1 MTDASIVL
9 GVETGE
15 LERGVARAKQSLQGV
30 DASGRIAQNALLGV
44 GGAGQKAAREMAGFA
59 LPVKA
64 GAINVRDLQ
73 ASIAKAN
80 QSMTGFASAAN
91 KATQDLQRN
100 IVATKNIRQEVSSL
114 DATFGRAKN
123 AVLGFGGAFLGA
135 QGIGAVIKA
144 SDSYVLMSARLK
156 NATNSTEEFASV
168 QKSLFEIAQSSKQQ
182 LQSVSELY
190 VGLSGSFSEAQKQAF
205 PLLDITERM
214 GKAFVATGVE
224 AAQAQSFILQLSQ
237 AAASDFQAVGEEI
250 NALIASA
257 PALSKAIANELGL
270 KSAGAIRQFAES
282 GQLNFNN
289 FFGAFERATDKMIEQ
304 ADSIPLTVGGSFTQL
319 GNSFQRFIGQSE
331 EAGGATSA
339 LANTISFLAN
349 NIDLVAGAA
358 TILASVMVGKLAQSI
373 ATSIAGFI
381 GLQAAAFATAGA
393 TGVLNGALA
402 LLGKNPVLLVVTGL
416 TVAYLA
422 LSGETENAAA
432 KTTDFSTKIA
442 QAKELHEKLK
452 NKSDELAGSYAYQA
466 EALLALDVRERQNM
480 ETKLALLQ
488 AQQATLRKSTKQEG
502 FGAAFG
508 LDLSGVDKIL
518 GIEPELE
525 VVTSQIVATEQALIT
540 LKKNSKEVEDALNTG
555 STAAEKK
562 LKAQIEEGAKAT
574 AGATIADKARTG
586 GLSASAKATSDAAQ
600 AQERLN
606 EAMAG
611 NKQAAEQ
618 AKMLAKANERGE
630 EAYKRVSQALDIKNK
645 LQEQGFKI
653 GTKDYKQNEDLLKS
667 LDNSTK
673 AIETQNKGREDAAN
687 IAEEQAEAMRR
698 PIENAMQ
705 SIQSTISD
713 TFSGVFDGSVNSAAD
728 AADNIKK
735 IFIRMAAELATLE
748 ILNVTGL
755 ANVFSASKGGSLGNI
770 AGGKAGGSSGVGGL
784 LREGSSLLG
793 ATKIGASINAFGAS
807 ALPSIF
813 APSVIGPTA
822 LSAGLGGAP
831 AAGGLLGGAGI
842 GLSSIALPI
851 AGLAIGAI
859 ASKLLGGKPK
869 SVASNFGGTVN
880 DKGDFSGLAIRT
892 NGKGDP
898 ATAKALSDGVSNIS
912 KSLIA
917 AGVNVAGLTIQGGVD
932 SGKGFLGVGNKD
944 YLSLRNGKNGA
955 INFNPN
961 GGEAAI
967 NEALAKLT
975 LTMAKA
981 SDSSKGLEAN
991 LAKVT
996 TQGRSAEAVI
1006 GDISF
1011 ITNYKKFGDE
1021 LLVAA
1026 DKTSDFEKQVAN
1038 IRKQFADA
1046 TTTAQGF
1053 ALATNVLGEKLAK
1066 VEAKI
1071 RQGFN
1076 EDLDSQLINEGGSLG
1091 GVINEVKRY
1100 QQQLKEAQLIGG
1112 NSAVVELLHQ
1122 VKMGQ
1127 LIKTTNEA
1135 QISAITERSRVEVT
1149 ALQEQAREAGSLVAA
1164 YGRLSETLRGAIDGI
1179 RVGDLTSLAPKQR
1192 LEEAQNQFQAAFGKA
1207 RGGDI
1212 EAGGALPQLANQVL
1226 SLGKGYFASSTDF
1239 ANLEGSILRDLQ
1251 AAQGFAVAQVD
1262 IQTRIFNASESQIK
1276 VTQSGFDS
1284 QITVLRG
1291 GFSGLQG
1298 SIDAL
1303 AISQLAAMRGAT
1315 VTGSTITSD
1324 RGSFSNGNFNER
1336 VIALFGA
1343 GYSSGGANIASQV
1356 ENIFT
1361 QVSPNI
1367 QAGNGNRSKFF
1378 ASNAGANEQAIMLAR
1393 QLGIPGFFKGG
1404 EFSGTGLVG
1413 ENGAEFI
1420 TTSKTATVIP
1430 YQANAEVVS
1439 QIGAGNDNM
1448 RMMLNVM
1455 QAGFNGMINRMD
1467 TLIDVS
1473 SGNGER
1479 RISGARKGA

>member
-44 GGAGQKAAREMAGFA
+44 GGAGQKAARDMAGFA
-59 LPVKA
+59 LPIKA
-64 GAINVRDLQ
+64 GAINARDLQ

-80 QSMTGFASAAN
+80 QSMAGFASATN

-100 IVATKNIRQEVSSL
+100 IVATKNVRQEVSSL

-156 NATNSTEEFASV
+156 NATDSAEEYNKVSNDLFA
-168 QKSLFEIAQSSKQQ
+168 IAQKNRT
-182 LQSVSELY
+182 ELEPI
-190 VGLSGSFSEAQKQAF
+190 VGLYGRLEGSLDEATKAQFNLLKITDLTSQGLLISGSSAAEASGTIIQLTQALSGNFS
-205 PLLDITERM
+205 
-214 GKAFVATGVE
+214 
-224 AAQAQSFILQLSQ
+224 AAGQ
-237 AAASDFQAVGEEI
+237 EI
-250 NALIASA
+250 NSLIEQA
-257 PALSKAIANELGL
+257 PRLAKIISEELGL
-270 KSAGAIRQFAES
+270 KSSAAMKKFAADGNLSTEMFLKALTNASETIVKEAG
-282 GQLNFNN
+282 N
-289 FFGAFERATDKMIEQ
+289 
-304 ADSIPLTVGGSFTQL
+304 IPLTVEGSMVRLSNAFTQ
-319 GNSFQRFIGQSE
+319 FVGQSSE
-331 EAGGATSA
+331 IGGATSA
-339 LANTISFLAN
+339 LANTISFLAD

-381 GLQAAAFATAGA
+381 GLQAATFATAGA
-393 TGVLNGALA
+393 TGVLSGAWA
-402 LLGKNPVLLVVTGL
+402 LLARNPVGLTITGL

-422 LSGETENAAA
+422 LSGETEDLAA

-518 GIEPELE
+518 GIKPELE

-562 LKAQIEEGAKAT
+562 LKAQIEERAKAT
-574 AGATIADKARTG
+574 AGATIADKARAG
-586 GLSASAKATSDAAQ
+586 GLSAAEKAARDAAQ

-606 EAMAG
+606 GATAG

-673 AIETQNKGREDAAN
+673 AIDAQNKVREDAAK
-687 IAEEQAEAMRR
+687 IATEQAEAMRR

-705 SIQSTISD
+705 SIQGTISD
-713 TFSGVFDGSVNSAAD
+713 TFAGVFDGSVNSAAD
-728 AADNIKK
+728 AANNIKK
-735 IFIRMAAELATLE
+735 IFMRMAAELATLE

-755 ANVFSASKGGSLGNI
+755 ANIFSARKGGSLGNI
-770 AGGKAGGSSGVGGL
+770 AGGKAGGGSGVGGL

-793 ATKIGASINAFGAS
+793 ATKIGGAINAFGAS

-813 APSVIGPTA
+813 GT
-822 LSAGLGGAP
+822 GAP
-831 AAGGLLGGAGI
+831 LAGTVGATQAGVLGGAGI
-842 GLSSIALPI
+842 GLSSIALPV

-869 SVASNFGGTVN
+869 SVASNFGGKVN
-880 DKGDFSGLAIRT
+880 AGGEFDNLAIRT

-898 ATAKALSDGVSNIS
+898 ETAKAISSGVSGIA

-917 AGVNVAGLTIQGGVD
+917 AGVNVAGQTVQGGVD
-932 SGKGFLGVGNKD
+932 AGKGFLGVGNKD
-944 YLSLRNGKNGA
+944 YLSLRDGKNGA

-981 SDSSKGLEAN
+981 SDSTKGLEIS

-996 TQGRSAEAVI
+996 TQGRSAEQVI

-1026 DKTSDFEKQVAN
+1026 DKSSEFEKSVAN
-1038 IRKQFADA
+1038 IRTQFSDA
-1046 TTTAQGF
+1046 TKRAEGF
-1053 ALATNVLGEKLAK
+1053 ALATDVLGEKLAK

-1076 EDLDSQLINEGGSLG
+1076 EDLDAQLINEGGSLG
-1091 GVINEVKRY
+1091 GVIAEVKRY
-1100 QQQLKEAQLIGG
+1100 QQQLKEAQLIGA
-1112 NSAVVELLHQ
+1112 NTAVVELLHQ
-1122 VKMGQ
+1122 VKMSQ
-1127 LIKTTNEA
+1127 LIKTNNEA
-1135 QISAITERSRVEVT
+1135 QINAITERSRVEVT

-1164 YGRLSETLRGAIDGI
+1164 YKRLSETLSGAIDNI
-1179 RVGDLTSLAPKQR
+1179 RVGDLSSLAPKQR
-1192 LEEAQNQFQAAFGKA
+1192 LEEAQSQFRGAFNKA
-1207 RGGDI
+1207 SGGDI
-1212 EAGGALPQLANQVL
+1212 EAGGALPQLANTVL
-1226 SLGKGYFASSTDF
+1226 SLGKNYFASSTDF
-1239 ANLEGSILRDLQ
+1239 AQLESGILRDLQ
-1251 AAQGFAVAQVD
+1251 AAAGFAISQVD
-1262 IQTRIFNASESQIK
+1262 IQTRIFNASESQIR
-1276 VTQSGFDS
+1276 VTQSGFES

-1291 GFSGLQG
+1291 GFLGLQG
-1298 SIDAL
+1298 AIDAL

-1336 VIALFGA
+1336 IIALFGA
-1343 GYSSGGANIASQV
+1343 GYSSGGAQIASQV
-1356 ENIFT
+1356 ENIFA
-1361 QVSPNI
+1361 QVSPNV
-1367 QAGNGNRSKFF
+1367 QAGNGNRSRFF
-1378 ASNAGANEQAIMLAR
+1378 AGNSSANEQAIMLAR

-1439 QIGAGNDNM
+1439 QIRASNDNM
-1448 RMMLNVM
+1448 KMMLNVM
-1455 QAGFNGMINRMD
+1455 QAGFNGMIAAQRETTD
-1467 TLIDVS
+1467 AIA
-1473 SGNGER
+1473 GNGER
-1479 RISGARKGA
+1479 RISGKRKGA